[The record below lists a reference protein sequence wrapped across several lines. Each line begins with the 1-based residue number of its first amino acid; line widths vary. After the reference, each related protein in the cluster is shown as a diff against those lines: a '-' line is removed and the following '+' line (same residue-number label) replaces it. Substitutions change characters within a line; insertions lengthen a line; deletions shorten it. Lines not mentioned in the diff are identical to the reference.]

1 MLVIEIMVIEITET
15 VTVMII
21 LKSNTE
27 NEKLNRDSVNNNKKR
42 KFSIIMTMEIMMMR
56 SNNETKVR

>member
-1 MLVIEIMVIEITET
+1 MLVIEIMTT

-42 KFSIIMTMEIMMMR
+42 KFSIIMTMEITMMR

>member
-1 MLVIEIMVIEITET
+1 MTT

-42 KFSIIMTMEIMMMR
+42 KFSIIMIMEIMMMR

>member
-1 MLVIEIMVIEITET
+1 MLVIEIMTT

>member
-1 MLVIEIMVIEITET
+1 MTT

>member
-1 MLVIEIMVIEITET
+1 MTT

-42 KFSIIMTMEIMMMR
+42 KFSIIMTMEITMMR